1 MSKPINS
8 NALASLIEAHGGT
21 IVEGPTL
28 RFDLPR
34 SEVEKVIPKINDYH
48 EEVHVRRI
56 SERQENS
63 PTGSGLMSVVRLE
76 CYRSNEKRFNLPWV
90 R

>member
-21 IVEGPTL
+21 IVEGATL

-48 EEVHVRRI
+48 DEVHVRRI
-56 SERQENS
+56 SERQENN
-63 PTGSGLMSVVRLE
+63 PINGGVMSVVRLE
-76 CYRSNEKRFNLPWV
+76 CFRSSEKGFNLPWL